1 MLAKIT
7 LALAIAAILGVV
19 SVAHAATKDKADQG
33 GASTSRIVQPLNY
46 QRYGNPRFSPDVPQ
60 APSPVIP
67 DDYEGLNRSQSLD
80 HAAGHFPVRFDQ
92 GGPSAADRWTSSIG
106 TFGIMSVAA
115 RIVGNAGVC
124 TILTALDVTT
134 ELRRA
139 TRLDRTHGSSLA
151 KAYVPGFGRAPRL
164 SKPPLDTEEV
174 GRNSNLLASYCDN

>member
-1 MLAKIT
+1 MLAKTTI
-7 LALAIAAILGVV
+7 ALATVVILSVV
-19 SVAHAATKDKADQG
+19 SVAQAATKDKADQG

-106 TFGIMSVAA
+106 TLLPM
-115 RIVGNAGVC
+115 
-124 TILTALDVTT
+124 
-134 ELRRA
+134 ELCGR
-139 TRLDRTHGSSLA
+139 SSL
-151 KAYVPGFGRAPRL
+151 
-164 SKPPLDTEEV
+164 
-174 GRNSNLLASYCDN
+174 